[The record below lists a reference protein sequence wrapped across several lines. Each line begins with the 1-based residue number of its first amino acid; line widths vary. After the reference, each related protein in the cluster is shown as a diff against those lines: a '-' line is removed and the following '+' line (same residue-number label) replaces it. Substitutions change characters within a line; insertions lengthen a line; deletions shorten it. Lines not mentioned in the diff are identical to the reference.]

1 MNINI
6 KQLINIL
13 SNDNINKNEKENYF
27 KLFFSNRNVAFLKKS
42 QRLEAFFYSETNIHN
57 KEKALIKILSKKLE
71 DQDFSIFWCHEY
83 NEICF
88 DKWGDLYFNDQGE
101 TISENA
107 YNENYVHCS
116 SCEEINHMDRTDYID
131 NDHYCRS
138 CRDDHFFYC
147 DHCDEYQPHDNPC
160 DCSYDEEEEEQGN
173 LYAYNYRIPLLNL
186 GNSDLRYGIELEL
199 EVRSDYDRYDVVAD
213 IEGAINKDETLIVCK
228 RDGSLDQDQGFELVS
243 TNADFN
249 YHKNL
254 FWNDFFK
261 MDLNSKCRGYHGN
274 NCGYHIHMTRNAFNE
289 DQMARLNCFY
299 HNQKNRSFLID
310 IAGREENNYARF
322 YNDINMN
329 SDIFTDGDN
338 GKYRAINFNNASTI
352 EVRIFRSNLK
362 QISFFRNLELVHSI
376 NQFVLNSNDKIDFT
390 DYFDYLLN
398 NPSKD
403 FVNLLLWLD
412 QKNYFSHLEYIEDFK
427 SRYNDFKN
435 IVEDFKSNNQE
446 LIQQE
451 SEN

>member
-322 YNDINMN
+322 YNDININ
-329 SDIFTDGDN
+329 SDIFTNGDN

-376 NQFVLNSNDKIDFT
+376 NQFVLNST
-390 DYFDYLLN
+390 
-398 NPSKD
+398 SKD
-403 FVNLLLWLD
+403 YVNLLLWLD

>member
-1 MNINI
+1 
-6 KQLINIL
+6 
-13 SNDNINKNEKENYF
+13 
-27 KLFFSNRNVAFLKKS
+27 
-42 QRLEAFFYSETNIHN
+42 
-57 KEKALIKILSKKLE
+57 
-71 DQDFSIFWCHEY
+71 
-83 NEICF
+83 
-88 DKWGDLYFNDQGE
+88 
-101 TISENA
+101 
-107 YNENYVHCS
+107 
-116 SCEEINHMDRTDYID
+116 
-131 NDHYCRS
+131 
-138 CRDDHFFYC
+138 
-147 DHCDEYQPHDNPC
+147 
-160 DCSYDEEEEEQGN
+160 
-173 LYAYNYRIPLLNL
+173 
-186 GNSDLRYGIELEL
+186 
-199 EVRSDYDRYDVVAD
+199 
-213 IEGAINKDETLIVCK
+213 
-228 RDGSLDQDQGFELVS
+228 
-243 TNADFN
+243 
-249 YHKNL
+249 
-254 FWNDFFK
+254 
-261 MDLNSKCRGYHGN
+261 
-274 NCGYHIHMTRNAFNE
+274 MTRNAFNE

-322 YNDINMN
+322 YNDININ
-329 SDIFTDGDN
+329 SDIFTNGDN

-376 NQFVLNSNDKIDFT
+376 NQFILNSDDKIDFT

-403 FVNLLLWLD
+403 YVNLLLWLD

>member
-13 SNDNINKNEKENYF
+13 SNDKIDVREKQNYF
-27 KLFFSNRNVAFLKKS
+27 NLFFSKRNADFLRKS
-42 QRLEAFFYSETNIHN
+42 QQLEAFYYSETKIHN

-71 DQDFSIFWCHEY
+71 DQDFSIFWCHYY
-83 NEICF
+83 NEACF
-88 DKWGDLYFNDQGE
+88 DRYNDLYFDDRGN
-101 TISENA
+101 TISESA
-107 YNENYVHCS
+107 YNDNYVYCS
-116 SCEEINHMDRTDYID
+116 SCEEINHIDRINYID
-131 NDHYCRS
+131 NEHYCNS
-138 CRDDHFFYC
+138 CRDEYFFYC
-147 DHCDEYQPHDNPC
+147 DGCDDYIPNDNPC
-160 DCSYDEEEEEQGN
+160 CCSEDEEEEQGN

-199 EVRSDYDRYDVVAD
+199 EVRNDYDRYDVVSD
-213 IEGAINKDETLIVCK
+213 IEHAINKDETLIVCK
-228 RDGSLDQDQGFELVS
+228 RDGSLDQEYGFELVS

-249 YHKNL
+249 YHKNS

-261 MDLNSKCRGYHGN
+261 MDLNNKCKGYHGN

-289 DQMARLNCFY
+289 IQMSRLNCFY

-376 NQFVLNSNDKIDFT
+376 NQFILNSDSEIDFT
-390 DYFDYLLN
+390 DYFDYLLS

-403 FVNLLLWLD
+403 YVNLLLWLD